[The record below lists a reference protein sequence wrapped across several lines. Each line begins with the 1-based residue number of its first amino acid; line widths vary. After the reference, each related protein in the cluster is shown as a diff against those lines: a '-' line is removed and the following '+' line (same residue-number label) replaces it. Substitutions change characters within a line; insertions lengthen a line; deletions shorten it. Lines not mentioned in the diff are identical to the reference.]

1 MEQYSKRRRMF
12 WLFTGV
18 SVIIICTAAFVLLF
32 AGIRDRDTPFSQE
45 TAQAETVNEQ
55 NRAEALE
62 GQRESWDGF
71 SEAKEGEGQE
81 TADGENQEKDLPA
94 GIPGRQVT
102 AREEGYCLVSE
113 NGFLFVFAKDKSAIC
128 LDTHMPLSEF
138 PLTEQERL
146 LDGLWFSSMMEVLHY
161 LESYTS

>member
-1 MEQYSKRRRMF
+1 MRENHHSHIRGRY
-12 WLFTGV
+12 
-18 SVIIICTAAFVLLF
+18 
-32 AGIRDRDTPFSQE
+32 GIP
-45 TAQAETVNEQ
+45 
-55 NRAEALE
+55 
-62 GQRESWDGF
+62 
-71 SEAKEGEGQE
+71 
-81 TADGENQEKDLPA
+81 DGENQEKDLPA
-94 GIPGRQVT
+94 GIPGTQVT